1 MSVRGY
7 IKQNQVALCSLLQEL
22 VRIPTINPP
31 GENYAEMIE
40 LLDEK
45 CKTLGMKTRI
55 VKVPKRT
62 AEQIIPYAVD
72 YPRFNLIARWNVGA
86 EKTVHFNAHYD
97 VVPAAGQWRYND
109 PFSGRI
115 EGNWLYGRGAD
126 DMKDAIAALLFA
138 IQAVQD
144 NDMSP
149 LFNIECSFTC
159 DEETGGQLGAGYI
172 VEKKL
177 VKADYVVNCEGG
189 AEMNIGNGHN
199 GVLWFEIEVKGKAV
213 HGSQPDKGVNA
224 FEKTAE
230 LVSVLQRLKRRL
242 RSPERAFILPDGSER
257 FPTLN
262 IGGTFQGTEGDK
274 VNTVPARLSFS
285 LDRRITPNEKIELA
299 ELELMEV
306 IHSACEFYEDMNL
319 NTQTILRIHPCL
331 TDTDSP
337 LAKGFADAV
346 RTIRHRKPM
355 FKTTAGFTDLH
366 YFVNKGLPGIGYG
379 PRGEGGHA
387 INERVFIPD
396 LVRTSSIY
404 ATFMT
409 KTEL

>member
-1 MSVRGY
+1 MSVREY
-7 IKQNQVALCSLLQEL
+7 IKNNQTALCNLLQEL

-45 CKTLGMKTRI
+45 CKTLGMKTKI
-55 VKVPKRT
+55 VQVPKRT
-62 AEQIIPYAVD
+62 AEQIISNAAD
-72 YPRFNLIARWNVGA
+72 YPRFNLIARWDVGA

-97 VVPAAGQWRYND
+97 VVPVAGQWRYNN

-115 EGNWLYGRGAD
+115 NGDWLYGRGAD

-138 IQAVQD
+138 IKVLQD
-144 NDMSP
+144 NDITP

-172 VEKKL
+172 VEKNL
-177 VKADYVVNCEGG
+177 VKADYIVSCEGG
-189 AEMNIGNGHN
+189 TEMNIGNGHN
-199 GVLWFEIEVKGKAV
+199 GALWFEIEVKGKAA

-262 IGGTFQGTEGDK
+262 IGGTFKGTQGDK
-274 VNTVPARLSFS
+274 VNTVPAHLSFS
-285 LDRRITPNEKIELA
+285 LDRRITPNEKLELA
-299 ELELMEV
+299 ELEIMEA
-306 IHSACEFYEDMNL
+306 INSAAEFYKDMNL
-319 NTQTILRIHPCL
+319 NTQAILRIHPCL

-337 LAKGFADAV
+337 LAKGFAAAV
-346 RTIRHRKPM
+346 QTIRRRKPI
-355 FKTTAGFTDLH
+355 FKTTTGFTDLH
-366 YFVNKGLPGIGYG
+366 YFVNTGLPGIGYG

-396 LVRTSSIY
+396 LVRTSAIY

-409 KTEL
+409 RTEL

>member
-1 MSVRGY
+1 MSVREY
-7 IKQNQVALCSLLQEL
+7 IKNNQTALCNLLQEL

-45 CKTLGMKTRI
+45 CKTLGMKTKI
-55 VKVPKRT
+55 VQVPKRT
-62 AEQIIPYAVD
+62 AEQIISNAAD
-72 YPRFNLIARWNVGA
+72 YPRFNLIARWDVGA

-97 VVPAAGQWRYND
+97 VVPVAGQWRYNN

-115 EGNWLYGRGAD
+115 NGDWLYGRGAD

-138 IQAVQD
+138 IKTLQD
-144 NDMSP
+144 NDITP

-172 VEKKL
+172 VEKNL
-177 VKADYVVNCEGG
+177 VNADYVVNCEGG
-189 AEMNIGNGHN
+189 TEMNIGNGHN
-199 GVLWFEIEVKGKAV
+199 GALWFEIEVKGKAA

-262 IGGTFQGTEGDK
+262 IGGTFKGTQGDK
-274 VNTVPARLSFS
+274 VNTVPAHLSFS
-285 LDRRITPNEKIELA
+285 LDRRITPNEKLELA
-299 ELELMEV
+299 ELEIMEA
-306 IHSACEFYEDMNL
+306 INSAAEFYKDMNL
-319 NTQTILRIHPCL
+319 NTQAILRIHPCL

-337 LAKGFADAV
+337 LAKGFAAAV
-346 RTIRHRKPM
+346 QTIRRRKPI
-355 FKTTAGFTDLH
+355 FKTTTGFTDLH
-366 YFVNKGLPGIGYG
+366 YFVNTGLPGIGYG

-396 LVRTSSIY
+396 LVRTSAIY

-409 KTEL
+409 RTEL